1 MPSTGTLLQAGVEAA
16 VMVVV
21 ILILT
26 RINGL
31 RSFSKMSGHDFVITV
46 AMGSV
51 LASVVVGTDTVVAI
65 GIAAIVA
72 LFVVQ
77 SVIGRLRT
85 HFDVMRTAVDN
96 TPLLVME
103 DGAFLDHNLTM
114 AKLTRADLIG
124 KLREANV
131 LRLDEVR
138 AVVFEPTGDISVL
151 HGDRTVQDDLL
162 EGVRR

>member
-1 MPSTGTLLQAGVEAA
+1 
-16 VMVVV
+16 
-21 ILILT
+21 
-26 RINGL
+26 
-31 RSFSKMSGHDFVITV
+31 
-46 AMGSV
+46 
-51 LASVVVGTDTVVAI
+51 
-65 GIAAIVA
+65 
-72 LFVVQ
+72 
-77 SVIGRLRT
+77 
-85 HFDVMRTAVDN
+85 
-96 TPLLVME
+96 ME

-114 AKLTRADLIG
+114 AKLTRADLLG

>member
-1 MPSTGTLLQAGVEAA
+1 
-16 VMVVV
+16 MVVV

-51 LASVVVGTDTVVAI
+51 LASVAI
-65 GIAAIVA
+65 GIVAIVS

-77 SVIGRLRT
+77 AIIGRLRT
-85 HFDVMRTAVDN
+85 HFKIMREAVDN

-114 AKLTRADLIG
+114 AKLTRADLLG

>member
-1 MPSTGTLLQAGVEAA
+1 MPSTGTLLEAGVEAA

-51 LASVVVGTDTVVAI
+51 LASVVVGTDTGLAI
-65 GIAAIVA
+65 GIVAIVS

-77 SVIGRLRT
+77 AIIGRLRT
-85 HFDVMRTAVDN
+85 HFKIMREAVDN

-114 AKLTRADLIG
+114 AKLTRADLLG